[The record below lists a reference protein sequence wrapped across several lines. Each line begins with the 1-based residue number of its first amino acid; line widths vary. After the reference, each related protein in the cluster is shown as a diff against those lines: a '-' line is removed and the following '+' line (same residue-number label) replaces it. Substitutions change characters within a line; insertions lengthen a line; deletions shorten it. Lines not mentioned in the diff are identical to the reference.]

1 METMEK
7 DLMLTVQRKDYPTD
21 TITQRVEE
29 WAYMLDIETKRLL
42 RMSEDVLMRY
52 IAHDRA
58 RGCNYILTSRKVK
71 DGIYILE

>member
-1 METMEK
+1 MEK
-7 DLMLTVQRKDYPTD
+7 ELMLTVQRKDYPGD

-29 WAYMLDIETKRLL
+29 WAYMFDIGADRLS
-42 RMSEDVLMRY
+42 RMTEEVLMRY